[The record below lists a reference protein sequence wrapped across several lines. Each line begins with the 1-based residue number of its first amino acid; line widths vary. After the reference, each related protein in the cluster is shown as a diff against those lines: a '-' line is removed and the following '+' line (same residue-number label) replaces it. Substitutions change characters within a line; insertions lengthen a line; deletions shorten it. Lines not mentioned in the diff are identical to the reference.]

1 MARRPQILIVG
12 IITLCLGA
20 TACGARL
27 TPEQRRLALGEFSS
41 GSGSST
47 GSTATGP
54 AEAAGPTTGP
64 AASGDVGANAGNAAT
79 GGQGGAGG
87 QQGAGGGGSA
97 CAGTKGSSDVG
108 VTATDITVAN
118 IADISGPVPGIF
130 QSAQQAT
137 QAFANYWNATHGG
150 ICGRKLKVMA
160 LDDRSDS
167 GGYRDQLLKACSSTF
182 ASVGS
187 MSAFD
192 DTAPTAGQCGLPDF
206 SAAAVTLPHENN
218 STTYAANSTRIGV
231 ISSTVPGYFA
241 STFPQAVS
249 KAAFLYINVGA
260 SIDNA
265 TADWQAYEKYGHGWN
280 FVMKQPIQVSDFNY
294 SNYVQQMKSK
304 GVRFVQ
310 FLGAYQE
317 AAKLAQTMQQQGFK
331 PDVFLLDPTGY
342 NKDYVAQV
350 GPAGDGTYVYTDA
363 ALFEE
368 ANGNPE
374 LATYLSWLQ
383 KTAPGAVPS
392 YFGMFAWSAARMFAT
407 LAEQVGANLTRKA
420 ILAKAAQL
428 TNWDGNG
435 ITSVHNIASRLTS
448 ECFAIIQLQGG
459 AWHRVLPPN
468 QGYACNPLIR
478 VDQ

>member
-1 MARRPQILIVG
+1 MARRPQILLVG
-12 IITLCLGA
+12 IVTLCLGA

-27 TPEQRRLALGEFSS
+27 TPEQRRLAVGELSA
-41 GSGSST
+41 GGGTST

-54 AEAAGPTTGP
+54 VQTAGPTAGP
-64 AASGDVGANAGNAAT
+64 AAAGNAGTTAGNAA
-79 GGQGGAGG
+79 GGSAGSPSG
-87 QQGAGGGGSA
+87 QQAGAGGGA
-97 CAGTKGSSDVG
+97 CTGTKGSSDVG
-108 VTATDITVAN
+108 VTPADITVAN
-118 IADISGPVPGIF
+118 IADVSGPVPGIF

-241 STFPQAVS
+241 TAFPQAVS

-265 TADWQAYEKYGHGWN
+265 LADVKAYEKYGHGWN
-280 FVMKQPIQVSDFNY
+280 FIYTQAIDVSAFNY
-294 SNYVQQMKSK
+294 SPYVQQMKSK

-317 AAKLAQTMQQQGFK
+317 AVHLAQAMQQQGFK
-331 PDVFLLDPTGY
+331 PDAFLLDPTGY
-342 NKDYVAQV
+342 NKDYVSSV
-350 GPAGDGTYVYTDA
+350 GSAGDGTYVYTDA

-368 ANGNPE
+368 ASGNPE

-383 KTAPGAVPS
+383 KTVPGAVPS

-435 ITSVHNIASRLTS
+435 ITSVHNVASRLTS

-459 AWHRVLPPN
+459 TWHRVQPPG
-468 QGYACNPLIR
+468 QGYACNPLVR